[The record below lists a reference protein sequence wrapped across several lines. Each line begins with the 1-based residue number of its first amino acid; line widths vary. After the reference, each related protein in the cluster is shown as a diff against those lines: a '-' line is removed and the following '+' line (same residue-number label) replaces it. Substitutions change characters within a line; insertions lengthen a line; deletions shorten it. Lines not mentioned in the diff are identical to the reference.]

1 MKTTFKFYFLFIIG
15 AALIC
20 SLVYGL
26 AGSMV
31 EKNMSV
37 CSFGLMAITVFSLAG
52 MMKTLAPVPSNQ
64 K

>member
-15 AALIC
+15 AALLS

-26 AGSMV
+26 AGTMV
-31 EKNMSV
+31 EKNMPA
-37 CSFGLMAITVFSLAG
+37 CSFGLMAITVFSLAD
-52 MMKTLAPVPSNQ
+52 MMKTLAPVSSNQ